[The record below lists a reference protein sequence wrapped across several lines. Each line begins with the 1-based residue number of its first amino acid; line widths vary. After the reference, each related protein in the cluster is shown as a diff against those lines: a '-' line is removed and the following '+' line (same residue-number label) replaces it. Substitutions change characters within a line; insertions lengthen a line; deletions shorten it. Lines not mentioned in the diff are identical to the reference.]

1 MKILIVDDNYND
13 RQVLR
18 YTIEAH
24 GHDVIAAGDGEE
36 GLQMTVMHM
45 PDLII
50 SDVFMPV
57 MDGFQFLRNLKNIS
71 SIPFIF
77 YSAVYKGNEDVQL
90 ARSLGAESYI
100 IKPKDPVEL
109 WEEIALIVGR
119 GKKESAIPS
128 ELVGEEADYLKR
140 YSQVVAAKL
149 EEKVHELEATL
160 AERELAEEALRES
173 EKRYRQLLGSVT
185 DYIYT
190 VQVRD
195 GRPVAT
201 VHGRGC
207 AAVTG
212 YTSEDYSD
220 DPDLWYRMVYEQD
233 RIAVTEQVVR
243 ILAGEAALPLEH
255 RIVHRD
261 NSIRWV
267 RNTPVPHFDERRE
280 LISYDGLIA
289 DITDRKRA
297 EEDYRSI
304 LRTAMDGFLL
314 LDMEGRILDVN
325 DSYCKLTGYGRDELL
340 KLGIPHVEAL
350 DSPEEVKRR
359 IELIKE
365 TGSGRF
371 ETRHRHKNGALIDFD
386 VSVNYIPDKG
396 GRMVSF
402 LRDIT
407 EKRKLERE
415 LFEAKRLEI
424 IGHLAGGVAHE
435 VRNPLNAI
443 LSISEALFREKE
455 IADNPEYLPY
465 IGHIRAQIRRL
476 SKLMTDLLDLGKPI
490 KPSSITEISLPKLCA
505 DTLTFWNTTDAAR
518 LHPVSLILD
527 DPEGRL
533 TVNADEA
540 RLQQVLLNLLDNA
553 AQNSHEV
560 SGIALRVGKPE
571 GHRVTVRITDAGRGI
586 PQENIGRI
594 FEPFFTSR
602 REGTG
607 LGLTLVKHFV
617 ENMGGEVRI
626 FNNEPP
632 PGCTAELVLNQAPG
646 RNNGA

>member
-1 MKILIVDDNYND
+1 MKILIVDDNQND

-18 YTIEAH
+18 FTIEAH
-24 GHDVIAAGDGEE
+24 GHDAIVAGDGEE
-36 GLQMTVMHM
+36 GLKMAVLHL

-57 MDGFQFLRNLKNIS
+57 MDGFQFLRNLKNVS

-109 WEEIALIVGR
+109 WEEIVRVLGR
-119 GKKESAIPS
+119 GAEERAAPS
-128 ELVGEEADYLKR
+128 GLIEENADYLKR

-149 EEKVHELEATL
+149 EEKVSELEATL
-160 AERELAEEALRES
+160 AERELADAALRES
-173 EKRYRQLLGSVT
+173 EKRYKLLLGSVT

-195 GRPVAT
+195 GRAVAT
-201 VHGRGC
+201 AHSAGC

-212 YTSEDYSD
+212 YPPEDYRD
-220 DPDLWYRMVYEQD
+220 NPDLWYQMLYEQD
-233 RIAVTEQVVR
+233 RNAVTEQVAR
-243 ILAGEAALPLEH
+243 ILAGEAAPPLEH

-261 NSIRWV
+261 GSIRWV
-267 RNTPVPHFDERRE
+267 RNTPVPHFDERHR
-280 LISYDGLIA
+280 LIAYDGLVS

-297 EEDYRSI
+297 EEDYQTI
-304 LRTAMDGFLL
+304 LRTGVDGFLL
-314 LDMEGRILDVN
+314 VDMEGRILDVN
-325 DSYCKLTGYGRDELL
+325 DSYLSRTGYGRDELL
-340 KLGIPHVEAL
+340 RLAIPDVEAQ
-350 DSPEEVKRR
+350 DCAEDVRRR
-359 IELIKE
+359 IAQIRAA
-365 TGSGRF
+365 GSARF
-371 ETRHRHKNGALIDFD
+371 ETRHRHKNGSAIDFD
-386 VSVNYIPDKG
+386 VSVNYLPDKG

-407 EKRKLERE
+407 EKKKLERE

-455 IADNPEYLPY
+455 IAGNPDYLPY
-465 IGHIRAQIRRL
+465 IGHIRAQIGRL
-476 SKLMTDLLDLGKPI
+476 SKLMTDLLDLGKPRAA
-490 KPSSITEISLPKLCA
+490 SNISAVALPKLCA
-505 DTLTFWNTTDAAR
+505 DTIAFWSKGEAAR
-518 LHPVSLILD
+518 LHPVSLMLD
-527 DPEGRL
+527 EPDGG
-533 TVNADEA
+533 VWVHADDA

-553 AQNSHEV
+553 AQNSPDGN
-560 SGIALRVGKPE
+560 GITLRVGKPAAD
-571 GHRVTVRITDAGRGI
+571 RVTVLITDAGRGI
-586 PQENIGRI
+586 APEQIGRI

-607 LGLTLVKHFV
+607 LGLTLVKQFV
-617 ENMGGEVRI
+617 ENMGGKVRI
-626 FNNEPP
+626 FNNAPP
-632 PGCTAELVLNQAPG
+632 PGCSAELTLNLPPG
-646 RNNGA
+646 RDDA

>member
-1 MKILIVDDNYND
+1 MKILIVDDNHND

-18 YTIEAH
+18 YTVEAH
-24 GHDVIAAGDGEE
+24 GHDAIVAGDGEE
-36 GLQMTVMHM
+36 GLRMAVMHM

-50 SDVFMPV
+50 SDVFMPG
-57 MDGFQFLRNLKNIS
+57 MDGFQFLRNLKTIS

-90 ARSLGAESYI
+90 AHSLGAEAYI
-100 IKPKDPVEL
+100 IKPKEPVEL
-109 WEEIALIVGR
+109 WEEIALIIGTD
-119 GKKESAIPS
+119 KKERAVPAGP
-128 ELVGEEADYLKR
+128 VEEDADYLKR
-140 YSQVVAAKL
+140 YSHVVAAKL
-149 EEKVHELEATL
+149 EEKVTELEATL
-160 AERELAEEALRES
+160 AERELVVEALSES
-173 EKRYRQLLGSVT
+173 EKRYKQLLGSVT

-190 VQVRD
+190 VHVRD

-201 VHGRGC
+201 VHGPGC

-212 YTSEDYSD
+212 YTSEEYTD
-220 DPDLWYRMVYEQD
+220 DPDLWYRMVYAQD
-233 RIAVTEQVVR
+233 RDAVAEQVVA

-255 RIVHRD
+255 RIVHKD

-267 RNTPVPHFDERRE
+267 RNTPVPHFDERRH
-280 LISYDGLIA
+280 LVAYDGLIA

-297 EEDYRSI
+297 EDDYRTI

-314 LDMEGRILDVN
+314 LDMDGRILDVN

-340 KLGIPHVEAL
+340 KLAIHDVDAL

-359 IELIKE
+359 IERIRAA
-365 TGSGRF
+365 GSVRF
-371 ETRHRHKNGALIDFD
+371 ETRHRHKSGALIDFD
-386 VSVNYIPDKG
+386 VSVNYLPDNG

-402 LRDIT
+402 SRDIT
-407 EKRKLERE
+407 EKRNLERE

-455 IADNPEYLPY
+455 IAGNSEYLPY
-465 IGHIRAQIRRL
+465 IGHIRAQIGRL

-490 KPSSITEISLPKLCA
+490 KPSSITGISLPKLCA
-505 DTLTFWNTTDAAR
+505 DTIALWSTTDAAR
-518 LHPVSLILD
+518 LHPVALILD
-527 DPEGRL
+527 DQEGSL
-533 TVNADEA
+533 SVNADDA

-553 AQNSHEV
+553 AQNSPDM
-560 SGIALRVGKPE
+560 SGITLRVAIPE
-571 GHRVTVRITDAGRGI
+571 GHRVAVRITDAGRGI
-586 PQENIGRI
+586 PQEKIGRI

-602 REGTG
+602 RAGTG

-617 ENMGGEVRI
+617 ENMGGEVHI

-632 PGCTAELVLNQAPG
+632 PGCTAELILNLTPG